1 MDQKRSCRSL
11 FGPAAL
17 ACAAALVL
25 FTPSAQ
31 AQQPTPVLSNNV
43 PVAVSGGQAALV
55 APLPPTQQLY
65 FSIALP
71 LRNEAQLQDLLN
83 QLYDPSSPNY
93 HQYLTVPQFAKS
105 FGPTVSD
112 YNAVVKFAQANG
124 FTVTGTPADRMSV
137 PVQGTVA
144 QIESAF
150 HVKMHVYQHPTENR
164 LFFSLDRQPSLNL
177 GVPVKF
183 ISGLNNFSPPRPA
196 LGSGSGSVS
205 SESSNGLTGSG
216 PYNSYLPS
224 DMRAAYYTT
233 TAGATGLTGNLQ
245 CVSLVEFDGY
255 NINDVTATLS
265 ADGAGPNAASSRTN
279 GNGGYSGNT
288 NYLLTYKTAGVTYP
302 NIQINNVP
310 VSGGSAATFDVGEEE
325 VVLDIAQAI
334 GMAPGLSQV
343 RVYIAPQESTW
354 TTSGPYL
361 FPSNSDD
368 LAVFEQ
374 MITDFNN
381 QVGCNQASISWNWS
395 PENPLTD
402 PDNTEFEEF
411 GAIGISFFS
420 ASGDYGSWMRSRAGS
435 TNALTATATSI
446 PKKVRIS
453 LLLAERT

>member
-1 MDQKRSCRSL
+1 
-11 FGPAAL
+11 
-17 ACAAALVL
+17 
-25 FTPSAQ
+25 
-31 AQQPTPVLSNNV
+31 
-43 PVAVSGGQAALV
+43 
-55 APLPPTQQLY
+55 
-65 FSIALP
+65 
-71 LRNEAQLQDLLN
+71 
-83 QLYDPSSPNY
+83 
-93 HQYLTVPQFAKS
+93 
-105 FGPTVSD
+105 
-112 YNAVVKFAQANG
+112 
-124 FTVTGTPADRMSV
+124 
-137 PVQGTVA
+137 
-144 QIESAF
+144 
-150 HVKMHVYQHPTENR
+150 
-164 LFFSLDRQPSLNL
+164 
-177 GVPVKF
+177 
-183 ISGLNNFSPPRPA
+183 
-196 LGSGSGSVS
+196 
-205 SESSNGLTGSG
+205 
-216 PYNSYLPS
+216 
-224 DMRAAYYTT
+224 MRAAYYTT

-420 ASGDYGSWMRSRAGS
+420 ASGDYGSWDAVSGGVDECTYGNCYVYPQESPYLTAVGGTDLTTNGAGGSWASESGWSNSGGGISLDNFPIPSYQSGSAPGTYPINEIYSNDTSTSDRNAPDVAMERTVTTTGATQILPARDRCVIQAPIAIIWAHPALKAARVTLRPVGLLSRRSS
-435 TNALTATATSI
+435 TSSPTTTASPRLGLSTPSFTPSTRALTISPTSTRLKEEVTVSI
-446 PKKVRIS
+446 RSSPASTTWSLGGEAPKASR
-453 LLLAERT
+453 